1 MDQNQTDA
9 LLLKLTNRIK
19 QRETEIQRLALNN
32 KSLFVDEQAVRQ
44 IMRLNF
50 QSSLS
55 RPRTDERQPE
65 LLLAVPIAQ
74 SVGSEDF

>member
-65 LLLAVPIAQ
+65 LLLSVPIAQ